1 VPGTLVVGTPGTPL
15 AAATF
20 EVPVTATP
28 VVAGTYW
35 LMAMCDQE
43 ASGGVDFSDSNAPV
57 KFTMTNFASGLPNP
71 VFFAQTFWGQR
82 LNYYVRVQP

>member
-1 VPGTLVVGTPGTPL
+1 V
-15 AAATF
+15 
-20 EVPVTATP
+20 
-28 VVAGTYW
+28 
-35 LMAMCDQE
+35 
-43 ASGGVDFSDSNAPV
+43 GVDFSDTNAPV